1 MYRTIARNVTDS
13 GSRVCQGHAD
23 IEIFK
28 QNSTTKC
35 KNDAKKNICGDGKNI
50 TKLNHCCFKA
60 LRLTDQS
67 GGKEGVVFSQRF

>member
-35 KNDAKKNICGDGKNI
+35 KNDAKKTFVEMAK
-50 TKLNHCCFKA
+50 TLLSSSTVASKH
-60 LRLTDQS
+60 
-67 GGKEGVVFSQRF
+67 